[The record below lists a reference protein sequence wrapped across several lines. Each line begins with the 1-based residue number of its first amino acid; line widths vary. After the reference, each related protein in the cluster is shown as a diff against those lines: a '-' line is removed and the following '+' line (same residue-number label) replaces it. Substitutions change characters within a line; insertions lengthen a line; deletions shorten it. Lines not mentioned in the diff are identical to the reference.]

1 MRAHV
6 HEHKLHQIFEN
17 ADMQLPQKRTV
28 LNRHN
33 VGKMLLTPDTLM
45 QSAIKFNIN
54 EN

>member
-1 MRAHV
+1 MNNS
-6 HEHKLHQIFEN
+6 HKLNEILEN
-17 ADMQLPQKRTV
+17 VDMQLPQKMIV

-54 EN
+54 DT

>member
-1 MRAHV
+1 MKNS
-6 HEHKLHQIFEN
+6 HKLHEILEN
-17 ADMQLPQKRTV
+17 VDMQLPQKMTV

-54 EN
+54 DT